1 MKKVYQTP
9 VSEEILMNSES
20 VMLYVSGEGLMYT
33 PGESGEGDE
42 GR

>member
-9 VSEEILMNSES
+9 VSEELLLGSES
-20 VMLYVSGEGLMYT
+20 VMLSLSGEGLMYT
-33 PGESGEGDE
+33 PGDSGSGDE